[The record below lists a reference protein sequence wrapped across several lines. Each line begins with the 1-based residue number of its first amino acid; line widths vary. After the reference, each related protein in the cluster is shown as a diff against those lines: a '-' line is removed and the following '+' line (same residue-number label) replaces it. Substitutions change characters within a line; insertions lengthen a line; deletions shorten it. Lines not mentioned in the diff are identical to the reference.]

1 MNQQTDNMYI
11 DDGYSDE
18 VLRKREEIREHI
30 SWFREFLTFG
40 TSLPEHIRRR
50 YGLEEEYQ
58 RYKKLEIQVHRM
70 PAEPDC
76 RGYGKEQRMKELCE
90 AGRAKGK
97 ITLAV
102 EKAYESICP
111 APARDYLEEK
121 YQELL
126 YLRGMVYRKD
136 YDDPM
141 WYKPEILNK
150 YGIDHKGPRETVLK
164 QVEKA
169 YRELDVRFCRMTG
182 KKPDAD
188 ELFGKPAVRQAV
200 PAQKEAPENG
210 ARENRMCRRKGRRP
224 GFCRKRKPGGLRLR
238 KRRKEKRIEKNE
250 GTKLK
255 EDKKMNIKL
264 TKTERLLLCGGLIG
278 MASLML
284 QACDIM
290 AKEDGDTRDR
300 ICGNWENAEAG
311 PDILVYRE
319 GESYKVTLFRRKGV
333 RRVLRPET
341 YLLQR
346 EENGN
351 LYMNTGFRIDVAY
364 NEETDVLTFSPGG
377 DYVRVN
383 MDAGDGERT
392 KEKEN
397 MQ

>member
-11 DDGYSDE
+11 DDRYSDE
-18 VLRKREEIREHI
+18 ALRKREEIREHI

-50 YGLEEEYQ
+50 YGLEEDYQ

-150 YGIDHKGPRETVLK
+150 YGIDHKEPRETVLK

-169 YRELDVRFCRMTG
+169 YRELDARFCRMTG

-188 ELFGKPAVRQAV
+188 ELFGKPAVRQSV

-210 ARENRMCRRKGRRP
+210 ARENRMCGVKAEDRDSDGKGNRADS
-224 GFCRKRKPGGLRLR
+224 GYGKDEKKKGL
-238 KRRKEKRIEKNE
+238 KKNE
-250 GTKLK
+250 RTKLK

-290 AKEDGDTRDR
+290 AKEDSDTRDR

-383 MDAGDGERT
+383 TDAGDGERT

>member
-18 VLRKREEIREHI
+18 ALRKREEIREHI

-40 TSLPEHIRRR
+40 TGLPEHIRRR

-141 WYKPEILNK
+141 WYS
-150 YGIDHKGPRETVLK
+150 
-164 QVEKA
+164 
-169 YRELDVRFCRMTG
+169 
-182 KKPDAD
+182 
-188 ELFGKPAVRQAV
+188 
-200 PAQKEAPENG
+200 
-210 ARENRMCRRKGRRP
+210 RK
-224 GFCRKRKPGGLRLR
+224 
-238 KRRKEKRIEKNE
+238 
-250 GTKLK
+250 
-255 EDKKMNIKL
+255 
-264 TKTERLLLCGGLIG
+264 
-278 MASLML
+278 S
-284 QACDIM
+284 
-290 AKEDGDTRDR
+290 
-300 ICGNWENAEAG
+300 
-311 PDILVYRE
+311 
-319 GESYKVTLFRRKGV
+319 
-333 RRVLRPET
+333 
-341 YLLQR
+341 
-346 EENGN
+346 
-351 LYMNTGFRIDVAY
+351 
-364 NEETDVLTFSPGG
+364 
-377 DYVRVN
+377 
-383 MDAGDGERT
+383 
-392 KEKEN
+392 
-397 MQ
+397 